1 MMRLPPFR
9 YHAPRTVAEA
19 LAIRSDA
26 GPDAAYVAGGTDL
39 YPNMKR
45 RQQTPKV
52 VVGLSRVAELRRVG
66 DRDGRLALGAGL
78 ILSDVENDPRIRAVY
93 PGLAY
98 AVSEISTPPLRNMG
112 TLGGN
117 LLLDTRCNYYDQNL
131 EWRQAID
138 FCMKKDGTICW
149 VAPGSPKCLAVQSAD
164 TVPVLIA
171 MGARVVLASP
181 GSEREVAVEDL
192 YRNDGIDYVTKR
204 PDELLT
210 DVLLPAANGWRAS
223 YRKLRRRGAFDFPVL
238 SVGAAVW
245 RDGDLVAAARLV
257 LGGVASAPIRLVAAE
272 SVLLGR
278 PLDEDSIRDA
288 AAAALGLSRP
298 LDNTDFSVLWRKSM
312 TSRYVA
318 LALQDLRRRLNL
330 LSFPSSRTR
339 SPSARSFALDEVR
352 RSTGGSGTVERRVGG
367 SNQLKRRNRIMFR

>member
-1 MMRLPPFR
+1 MMRLPKFR
-9 YHAPRTVAEA
+9 YYSPRTIAEA
-19 LAIRSDA
+19 VAIRSDA
-26 GPDAAYVAGGTDL
+26 GPDGAYVAGGTDL

-52 VVGLSRVAELRRVG
+52 VVGLTRVEDLGGSAA
-66 DRDGRLALGAGL
+66 RDGGMALGAGL
-78 ILSDVENDPRIRAVY
+78 LLSDVEHDPRVRAAY
-93 PGLAY
+93 PGLAH

-117 LLLDTRCNYYDQNL
+117 LLLDTRCNYYDQNY

-171 MGARVVLASP
+171 MGARALLASRE
-181 GSEREVAVEDL
+181 GEREIAVEDL

-204 PDELLT
+204 PEELLT
-210 DVLLPAANGWRAS
+210 AVLLPEPNGWRAS

-245 RDGDLVAAARLV
+245 REGGTVTAARLV
-257 LGGVASAPIRLVAAE
+257 LGGVASAPVRLSAAE
-272 SVLLGR
+272 TVLVGR
-278 PLDEDSIRDA
+278 ALDGESIATAAEA
-288 AAAALGLSRP
+288 AAGPSRP
-298 LDNTDFSVLWRKSM
+298 MDNTDFSFLWRKEM
-312 TSRYVA
+312 TKQFVA
-318 LALQDLRRRLNL
+318 RALRDLEGPPRG
-330 LSFPSSRTR
+330 
-339 SPSARSFALDEVR
+339 AEA
-352 RSTGGSGTVERRVGG
+352 
-367 SNQLKRRNRIMFR
+367 

>member
-1 MMRLPPFR
+1 MMRLPRFQ
-9 YHAPRTVAEA
+9 YYAPRTVAEA

-26 GPDAAYVAGGTDL
+26 GPDAGYVAGGTDL

-52 VVGLSRVAELRRVG
+52 VVGLSRVAELRRIG

-93 PGLAY
+93 PGLAH

-245 RDGDLVAAARLV
+245 REGPTVTAARLV
-257 LGGVASAPIRLVAAE
+257 LGGVASAPIRLSASEAA
-272 SVLLGR
+272 LTGR
-278 PLDEDSIRDA
+278 PLDEASIADA
-288 AAAALGLSRP
+288 AAAAAGPSRP
-298 LDNTDFSVLWRKSM
+298 MDNTDFSFLWRKEM
-312 TSRYVA
+312 TKNFVRAA
-318 LALQDLRRRLNL
+318 LADL
-330 LSFPSSRTR
+330 
-339 SPSARSFALDEVR
+339 A
-352 RSTGGSGTVERRVGG
+352 
-367 SNQLKRRNRIMFR
+367 

>member
-1 MMRLPPFR
+1 MRLPKFR
-9 YHAPRTVAEA
+9 FHAPRTVAEA
-19 LAIRSDA
+19 IAIRSDA

-52 VVGLSRVAELRRVG
+52 VVGLSRVPELSRVRE
-66 DRDGRLALGAGL
+66 RDGLLVLGAGL
-78 ILSDVENDPRIRAVY
+78 LLSDVENDARVRAHY
-93 PGLAY
+93 PGLAH

-131 EWRQAID
+131 EWRKAID
-138 FCMKKDGTICW
+138 FCMKKDGEICW

-171 MGARVVLASP
+171 MGARAVLASR
-181 GSEREVAVEDL
+181 GGEREIAVEDL

-210 DVLLPAANGWRAS
+210 DVILPAPNGWRAS

-245 RDGDLVAAARLV
+245 RDASTVTAVRLV
-257 LGGVASAPIRLVAAE
+257 LGGVASAPLRLLAAE
-272 SVLLGR
+272 AALVGK
-278 PLDEDSIRDA
+278 PLDEDAIADASA
-288 AAAALGLSRP
+288 AAAGPSRP
-298 LDNTDFSVLWRKSM
+298 MDNTDFSVLWRKEM
-312 TSRYVA
+312 TSRFVA
-318 LALQDLRRRLNL
+318 RALEDLR
-330 LSFPSSRTR
+330 
-339 SPSARSFALDEVR
+339 
-352 RSTGGSGTVERRVGG
+352 
-367 SNQLKRRNRIMFR
+367 